1 MIYDRVEHIGAYR
14 GISANLDRAIA
25 RLEEGGLDRLELGK
39 HQVDGEKVFLL
50 AQSYETKEAPR
61 GGRYEAHRKY
71 IDIQLLTEG
80 SESCYYESLE
90 GLETLEPY
98 AADRDAGFYKGSRP
112 GEGAGS
118 GGLELRLAPGF
129 FAVFFPQDAHMPC
142 CAALDDRGAPAKK
155 AVRKIV
161 VKVAV

>member
-1 MIYDRVEHIGAYR
+1 MIYDRLENLGSYE
-14 GISANLDRAIA
+14 GISKNLDAAIA
-25 RLEEGGLDRLELGK
+25 RLREGGLDRLELGK
-39 HQVDGEKVFLL
+39 HPVDGEKVFLL
-50 AQSYETKEAPR
+50 AQSYETKDPPA

-71 IDIQLLTEG
+71 MDIQLLTEG
-80 SESCYYESLE
+80 EESCYYESLE

-112 GEGAGS
+112 GLGPGS
-118 GGLELRLAPGF
+118 GGLALRLEPGF

-142 CAALDDRGAPAKK
+142 CAAHDKR